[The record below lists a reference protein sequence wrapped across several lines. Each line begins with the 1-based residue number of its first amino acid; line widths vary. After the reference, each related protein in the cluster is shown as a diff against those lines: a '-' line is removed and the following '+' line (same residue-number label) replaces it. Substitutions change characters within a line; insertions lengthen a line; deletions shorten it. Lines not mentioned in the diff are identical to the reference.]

1 MKVLQVCY
9 KMPFPLHDGGA
20 YSVYHSALGLIYQG
34 VGVKVLAINTPRN
47 WVDNNCIPLEFREKT
62 RFEFARVD
70 TRINLIRAFLNLFSG
85 KSYLV
90 WRFYSDEY
98 NLRLKEILK
107 NEVFDI
113 IQFEHIY
120 MCVYLDTI
128 RQYSKA
134 RVILRP
140 QNVENSLWMR
150 ILRNKRNPLV
160 KMYLLIA
167 TNRLAKFEKKMAG
180 KVDGIIAISEGD
192 ARTFLNYVPQKPVI
206 NVPTGFDLTGLKS
219 YDPARQYLESS
230 VFYHLGSMDWM
241 PNLQGIEWFIKDI
254 LPFVKNRFPGFRFR
268 LAGKRMPEWIG
279 KLGNDALQVDGE
291 VDDSVKYQEDKAVM
305 IVPLISGGGI
315 RIKIIEGMALG
326 KTIISTSV
334 GAEGIPYTHRKNIL
348 IANNREE
355 FAEAIGSCMD
365 SKEYCIE
372 IGRNARQLAAENFD
386 CSRTAKKMVDFYI
399 EVIKTN

>member
-20 YSVYHSALGLIYQG
+20 YSVYHTALGLIYQG
-34 VGVKVLAINTPRN
+34 IDLKVLGVNTPRS
-47 WVDNNCIPLEFREKT
+47 WVDSDRMPIGFRKKT

-70 TRINLIRAFLNLFSG
+70 TRINLFRAFINLFSD

-90 WRFYSDEY
+90 WRFYSEEY
-98 NLRLKEILK
+98 NLRLEEILK

-113 IQFEHIY
+113 IQLEHIY

-128 RQYSKA
+128 RKYSKA
-134 RVILRP
+134 MVILRP

-150 ILRNKRNPLV
+150 ILKNKRNPFV

-167 TNRLAKFEKKMAG
+167 INRLAKFEKKMAG
-180 KVDGIIAISEGD
+180 KVDGIIAISDDD
-192 ARTFLNYVPQKPVI
+192 ARTFTTYAPQKPVI
-206 NVPTGFDLTGLKS
+206 NVPTGFDFTGMNS
-219 YDPARQYLESS
+219 YDPASQYLEFP

-241 PNLQGIEWFIKDI
+241 PNLQGIEWFINDV
-254 LPFVKNRFPGFRFR
+254 LPFVKNRFPDFKFR

-279 KLGNDALQVDGE
+279 KLGNEALQVDGE
-291 VDDSVKYQEDKAVM
+291 VDDSVKYQEDKAIM

-355 FAEAIGSCMD
+355 FAEAIGICMD
-365 SKEYCIE
+365 SKEFCIE

-399 EVIKTN
+399 EVIKG